1 MSVIGSI
8 IVFVITLN
16 LLKGY
21 QEDFLTPGIS
31 PLFANSLKHI
41 LHSPNALIKPCRL
54 PHLKQRRIFL
64 DGYLGFFF
72 AFISCDFF
80 AIILLPSLGIPLIYT
95 SLILLLCF
103 S

>member
-72 AFISCDFF
+72 AFEAPKP
-80 AIILLPSLGIPLIYT
+80 AIDICMICHRLESPSVRMLIT
-95 SLILLLCF
+95 PSF
-103 S
+103 